1 MVRAVDLGKAVNTG
15 RPALQSEGACVRL
28 SRSRPGGVCAC
39 VCAHVCM
46 CVRACV
52 RFTHTACV
60 GAMSLV
66 IARTGALVAAAD
78 GCEPAVKQGRG
89 PAGGSGRDFVV
100 ALSVSVTPL
109 LPPAFAPFT
118 PWQPF
123 LWPCPVFPLS
133 IVLNTAAAGVPTAP
147 CLRFTW
153 LSFMGEAL
161 EAGLEGES
169 VTECHRAFPQ
179 GRGISTPAAVQAAFP
194 SRVLAT
200 PVTCDGGTRRLPVP
214 VRVAWHNSGRTV
226 CHLWFFFSNI

>member
-1 MVRAVDLGKAVNTG
+1 MRVC
-15 RPALQSEGACVRL
+15 ACAH
-28 SRSRPGGVCAC
+28 VCAC
-39 VCAHVCM
+39 VCQVHSHS
-46 CVRACV
+46 VRRRDVPRHCQD
-52 RFTHTACV
+52 R
-60 GAMSLV
+60 GLG
-66 IARTGALVAAAD
+66 RPAD

-123 LWPCPVFPLS
+123 LWPRPVFPLS
-133 IVLNTAAAGVPTAP
+133 IVSNTAAAGVPTAP

-153 LSFMGEAL
+153 LSFMGESL

-169 VTECHRAFPQ
+169 VAECHRAFPQ

-214 VRVAWHNSGRTV
+214 VRVAWHSSGRTV

>member
-1 MVRAVDLGKAVNTG
+1 MIFHPLCAGQDLPVCNKNPRTLPFKWVSFMVRAVDLGKAVNTG

-46 CVRACV
+46 CVHACV
-52 RFTHTACV
+52 RVTHTACV
-60 GAMSLV
+60 GATSLV

-123 LWPCPVFPLS
+123 CGR
-133 IVLNTAAAGVPTAP
+133 A
-147 CLRFTW
+147 RF
-153 LSFMGEAL
+153 S
-161 EAGLEGES
+161 
-169 VTECHRAFPQ
+169 P
-179 GRGISTPAAVQAAFP
+179 FP
-194 SRVLAT
+194 S
-200 PVTCDGGTRRLPVP
+200 
-214 VRVAWHNSGRTV
+214 
-226 CHLWFFFSNI
+226 F